1 MVFNNFDAAKDFCY
15 NYGGGQIYS
24 FDIIK
29 SRRKWGYL
37 YFKDWDSYI
46 KAKLHKKKFNFE
58 DPPRETIF
66 ADAVKLIEVVYNVL

>member
-24 FDIIK
+24 CDIIK